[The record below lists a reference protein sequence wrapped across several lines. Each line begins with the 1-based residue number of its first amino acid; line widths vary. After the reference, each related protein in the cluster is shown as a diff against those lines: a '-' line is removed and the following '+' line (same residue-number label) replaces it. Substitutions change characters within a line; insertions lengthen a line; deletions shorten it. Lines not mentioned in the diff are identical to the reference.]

1 MVRGIQ
7 SNGCNAVYD
16 GDVKMITQDDIDAF
30 KQDSAGQK
38 EWVVSSVN
46 IRDYFENLSNHDWYY
61 EYSDDHSVYKR
72 GSYAKSAL
80 LRTAGTHST
89 YKEMYKQFAKWMRE
103 ERERP
108 EIMEFLNEV

>member
-1 MVRGIQ
+1 MNKKLAKVINFYKTLVPMHLRD
-7 SNGCNAVYD
+7 D
-16 GDVKMITQDDIDAF
+16 GDL
-30 KQDSAGQK
+30 AGQK

-61 EYSDDHSVYKR
+61 EYSDDQSVYKR

-89 YKEMYKQFAKWMRE
+89 YKEMYKQFAKWVRE